1 MKRHFHEIKRLF
13 FPRWDRHN
21 EWKVRTTSA
30 RKCHGHCDRERKV
43 IEIVARQSD
52 LDDQDHLLIHEI
64 CHAVTR
70 GFHGREWQRRM
81 EKAAE
86 TAYELGRTRLASLLR
101 EEVVRR
107 REQGEGIRLTYEL
120 VREWVQSVPDVTL
133 PQLEN
138 ALAEE
143 NGVTVPE
150 LRQRLRRLEKVFREA
165 KSDVLEAQRRKAKL
179 MKVAKRE

>member
-13 FPRWDRHN
+13 FPRWDRNN
-21 EWKVRTTSA
+21 EWKLRATSA
-30 RKCHGHCDRERKV
+30 RKCQGHCDRERKV
-43 IEIVARQSD
+43 IELVARHSD
-52 LDDQDHLLIHEI
+52 PDDQDHLLIHEI

-70 GFHGREWQRRM
+70 GFHGRQWQRRM

-86 TAYELGRTRLASLLR
+86 TADELGRTRLASLLR

-120 VREWVQSVPDVTL
+120 VKEWVQSVPDVTL

-150 LRQRLRRLEKVFREA
+150 LRQRLRRLEKVFRGA
-165 KSDVLEAQRRKAKL
+165 KSDVLEAQRMKAKL
-179 MKVAKRE
+179 MAAAKRG

>member
-1 MKRHFHEIKRLF
+1 
-13 FPRWDRHN
+13 
-21 EWKVRTTSA
+21 
-30 RKCHGHCDRERKV
+30 V
-43 IEIVARQSD
+43 IEIVARRSD
-52 LDDQDHLLIHEI
+52 PDEQDHLLIHEI

-70 GFHGREWQRRM
+70 GFHGQEWQRRM

-86 TAYELGRTRLASLLR
+86 TAVELGRTRLASLLR

-120 VREWVQSVPDVTL
+120 VKEWVLSVPDVTF
-133 PQLEN
+133 PQLEK

-150 LRQRLRRLEKVFREA
+150 LRQRLRRVEKVFREA
-165 KSDVLEAQRRKAKL
+165 KSDVLEAQRMKAKL
-179 MKVAKRE
+179 MAAAKRG

>member
-1 MKRHFHEIKRLF
+1 
-13 FPRWDRHN
+13 
-21 EWKVRTTSA
+21 
-30 RKCHGHCDRERKV
+30 
-43 IEIVARQSD
+43 
-52 LDDQDHLLIHEI
+52 
-64 CHAVTR
+64 
-70 GFHGREWQRRM
+70 M

-86 TAYELGRTRLASLLR
+86 TADELGRTRLASLLR

-120 VREWVQSVPDVTL
+120 VKEWVQSVPDVTF

-165 KSDVLEAQRRKAKL
+165 KSDVLEARR
-179 MKVAKRE
+179 MKETLIEAARSG